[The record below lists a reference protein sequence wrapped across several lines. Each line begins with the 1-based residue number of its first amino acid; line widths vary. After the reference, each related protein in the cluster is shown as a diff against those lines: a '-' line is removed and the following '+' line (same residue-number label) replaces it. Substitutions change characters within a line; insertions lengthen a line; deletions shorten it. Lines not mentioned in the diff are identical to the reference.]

1 MNHRFDILVTFAN
14 FHFHLEYLR
23 QLTAILLLS
32 LLAISWFSNIFSIR
46 MVERVIVEHRL
57 SEIEKSISD
66 KVVKDLGLSQ
76 STQLKVTDIEHALSL
91 GYAAPFVIT
100 HDVDGKPEHFEV
112 IIDDVE
118 LVEQAEDILLSELSD
133 LEKDKIEV
141 ILSHVIEQYVPFSLE
156 ELNSN
161 KTILRDI
168 ENDTYNMCYYISY
181 LDIASPP
188 PKA

>member
-1 MNHRFDILVTFAN
+1 M
-14 FHFHLEYLR
+14 E
-23 QLTAILLLS
+23 Q
-32 LLAISWFSNIFSIR
+32 
-46 MVERVIVEHRL
+46 VIVEHRL
-57 SEIEKSISD
+57 SEREQFMSD

-76 STQLKVTDIEHALSL
+76 STQLKATDIEHALSL

-100 HDVDGKPEHFEV
+100 HYVDGKTEHFE
-112 IIDDVE
+112 ILTDDAE

-133 LEKDKIEV
+133 LEKDKAEV
-141 ILSHVIEQYVPFSLE
+141 ILSHVIDHYVSFSLE

-161 KTILRDI
+161 KIILRDI
-168 ENDTYNMCYYISY
+168 ENDTYNMCYYISC

>member
-1 MNHRFDILVTFAN
+1 M
-14 FHFHLEYLR
+14 R
-23 QLTAILLLS
+23 QLSAILLLS
-32 LLAISWFSNIFSIR
+32 LLAFSWFSNIFSIR
-46 MVERVIVEHRL
+46 LVEQVIVEHRL
-57 SEIEKSISD
+57 SEREQSMSD

-76 STQLKVTDIEHALSL
+76 STQLKATDIEHALSL

-100 HDVDGKPEHFEV
+100 HDVDGKTEHFEV
-112 IIDDVE
+112 LTDDAE

-133 LEKDKIEV
+133 LEKDKVEV
-141 ILSHVIEQYVPFSLE
+141 ILSHVIDHYVSFSLE

-161 KTILRDI
+161 KIILRDI
-168 ENDTYNMCYYISY
+168 ENDTYHMCHYISY